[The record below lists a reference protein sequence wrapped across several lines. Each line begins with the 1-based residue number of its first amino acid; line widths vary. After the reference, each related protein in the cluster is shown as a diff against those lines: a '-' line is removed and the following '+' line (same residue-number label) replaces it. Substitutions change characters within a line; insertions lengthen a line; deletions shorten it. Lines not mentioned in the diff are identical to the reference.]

1 MAFKEKKAA
10 TRRLNSCTPST
21 GKFSEVKKKKK
32 RRRDLSYTGVNS
44 LLELDVLRTEAKLSS
59 ASVTLVQIIC

>member
-1 MAFKEKKAA
+1 MAFKGKKAA

-21 GKFSEVKKKKK
+21 GKFSKVKKK
-32 RRRDLSYTGVNS
+32 RRRDLSYAGVNS

>member
-1 MAFKEKKAA
+1 MAFKGKKAA

-21 GKFSEVKKKKK
+21 GKFSEVKKK
-32 RRRDLSYTGVNS
+32 RRDLSYAGVNS

-59 ASVTLVQIIC
+59 ASVTLVQTIC

>member
-1 MAFKEKKAA
+1 MAFKGKKAA

-21 GKFSEVKKKKK
+21 GKFSEVKKK
-32 RRRDLSYTGVNS
+32 RRRDLSYAGVNS

-59 ASVTLVQIIC
+59 ASVTLVQTIC

>member
-1 MAFKEKKAA
+1 MAFKGKKAA

-21 GKFSEVKKKKK
+21 GKFSEVKKKK
-32 RRRDLSYTGVNS
+32 RRRDLSYAGVNS

-59 ASVTLVQIIC
+59 AFVTLVQIIC

>member
-1 MAFKEKKAA
+1 MAFKGKKAA

-21 GKFSEVKKKKK
+21 GKFSEVKKK
-32 RRRDLSYTGVNS
+32 RRRDLSYAGVNS